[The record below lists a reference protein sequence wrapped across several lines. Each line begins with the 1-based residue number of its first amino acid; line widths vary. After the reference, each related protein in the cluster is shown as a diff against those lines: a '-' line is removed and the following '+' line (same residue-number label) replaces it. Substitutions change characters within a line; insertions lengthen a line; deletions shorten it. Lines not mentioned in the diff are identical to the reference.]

1 MDDKRLTSIKPRF
14 YMFKFLITGGS
25 GNPVCSAILG
35 LLLYLLIWGVVI
47 FVAILLGKGFQPWT
61 IPVTG
66 IVILAI
72 ICIWLFFAFI
82 CGIFTKLNYNATR
95 YDIYSDRIEFVEGF
109 VNHKHTTISFY
120 DVKEV
125 HLSEGFIQRQFNIG
139 SIKLVTAANTGVN
152 TGISLNDIENSNMI
166 YKKIRLL
173 VERHK
178 DHT

>member
-1 MDDKRLTSIKPRF
+1 MDDKRLASIKPKF

-25 GNPVCSAILG
+25 GDPVCATMLGILVTI
-35 LLLYLLIWGVVI
+35 LIYGTI
-47 FVAILLGKGFQPWT
+47 FFVAILFEKGFQPWA
-61 IPVTG
+61 IPVIG
-66 IVILAI
+66 IAILVV
-72 ICIWLFFAFI
+72 ICIWLLFAFI
-82 CGIFTKLNYNATR
+82 CGIFAKLNYNATH

-109 VNHKHTTISFY
+109 VNHKHTTINFY

-125 HLSEGFIQRQFNIG
+125 HLTEGFIQRQFNLG

-152 TGISLNDIENSNMI
+152 TGISLNDIENSNVI

-178 DHT
+178 QQA